1 MTDVGE
7 IEPDYTLYSALGSM
21 YSGKARGYM
30 NYKKLNYIDQPISIL
45 DMISIKRNTGE
56 AVMPA
61 VKTKDGEWL
70 QDTTIIIEELEKR
83 HPERSI
89 GGQEFQRPILHPSPC
104 PVQAKEGHG
113 GSRER
118 TGVRRRWNQAR
129 RGARA
134 PVEGEFGAQR
144 CAPTTAAEMRRWGWL
159 EFAKKRRRPL
169 SR

>member
-83 HPERSI
+83 HPERGDRTYKLGSSTTSEYGRYVEYP
-89 GGQEFQRPILHPSPC
+89 GG
-104 PVQAKEGHG
+104 
-113 GSRER
+113 
-118 TGVRRRWNQAR
+118 
-129 RGARA
+129 A
-134 PVEGEFGAQR
+134 P
-144 CAPTTAAEMRRWGWL
+144 
-159 EFAKKRRRPL
+159 
-169 SR
+169 

>member
-118 TGVRRRWNQAR
+118 TGVR
-129 RGARA
+129 
-134 PVEGEFGAQR
+134 
-144 CAPTTAAEMRRWGWL
+144 
-159 EFAKKRRRPL
+159 KRRV
-169 SR
+169 SRSR